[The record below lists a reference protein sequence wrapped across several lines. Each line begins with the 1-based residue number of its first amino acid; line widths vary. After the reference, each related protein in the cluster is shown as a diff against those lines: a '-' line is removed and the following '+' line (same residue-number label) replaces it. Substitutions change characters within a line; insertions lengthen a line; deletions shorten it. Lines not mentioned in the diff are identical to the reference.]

1 MDHQILIL
9 NTIII
14 LHHKLITRGIR
25 GIIPGGISEL
35 DFSAASEIDE
45 FSAKELLGIFIE
57 NGIGVL
63 DNGIV
68 NFQNS
73 DKILASI
80 FAITNGASIEDVAEF
95 LSWQNFEELV
105 TCILEENG
113 FQVEKNLI
121 LTKPRMEID
130 VVGIKLGIAILIDC
144 KHWKKI
150 SKSALD
156 DIVYKQTE
164 RVKNYVSKTEST
176 MAIPVIVTLH
186 QEKVNFVNKVPIIP
200 VIQLS
205 SFLDEFYG
213 NLDKMKTIES
223 HISS

>member
-1 MDHQILIL
+1 M
-9 NTIII
+9 
-14 LHHKLITRGIR
+14 HHKLITRGIR

-35 DFSAASEIDE
+35 DFSVASEIDE

-130 VVGIKLGIAILIDC
+130 VVGVKLGIAVLIDC

>member
-1 MDHQILIL
+1 M
-9 NTIII
+9 
-14 LHHKLITRGIR
+14 HHKLITRGIR

-105 TCILEENG
+105 TCILEESG

-130 VVGIKLGIAILIDC
+130 VVGVKLGIAVLIDC